1 MRWLRCTMFL
11 KQIKNKLITHFQ
23 NLCRKIANQK
33 ETPKL
38 IETRQFKHFNA
49 LRFQDDLSEAFS
61 TFSTFSD
68 PNKAWET
75 WKEIFLEIENKH
87 APLRQR
93 RVKSEYC

>member
-1 MRWLRCTMFL
+1 MRWPRCTMFL

-49 LRFQDDLSEAFS
+49 LRFQDDLS
-61 TFSTFSD
+61 
-68 PNKAWET
+68 
-75 WKEIFLEIENKH
+75 
-87 APLRQR
+87 
-93 RVKSEYC
+93 